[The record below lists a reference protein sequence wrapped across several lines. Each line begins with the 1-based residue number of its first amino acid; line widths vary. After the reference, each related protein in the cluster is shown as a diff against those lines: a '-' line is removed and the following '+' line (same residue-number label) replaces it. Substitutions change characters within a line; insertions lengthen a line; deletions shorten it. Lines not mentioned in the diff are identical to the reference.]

1 MQLYYPTH
9 CNITYSKPF
18 TYFRKTGGR
27 LKRTEIVSNIS
38 VCSLTPLILLLQAKG
53 LPYKEIDVSADIDV
67 MQEMIQRSGN
77 RSVPQIFIDGE
88 AVGGFQELS
97 QLHAEGGL

>member
-1 MQLYYPTH
+1 MR
-9 CNITYSKPF
+9 NIQIYSSQQCPYCVRAKA
-18 TYFRKTGGR
+18 
-27 LKRTEIVSNIS
+27 
-38 VCSLTPLILLLQAKG
+38 LLQAKG
-53 LPYKEIDVSADIDV
+53 LPYEEIDVSADIDV

-88 AVGGFQELS
+88 PVGGFQELS